1 MKMNKTKA
9 IISTLAVAL
18 VITTSLAILNV
29 TRINNDKKKG
39 AAADMQSEQ
48 TLTQTLTKEST
59 TQENIE
65 ETTASP
71 KKAVA
76 KAPQKSAE
84 TTQTTAPR
92 TTEPE
97 IITIPQNQTIKDNS
111 GNTITFYEIYI
122 RKGEFMVVQFKHE
135 KENPYDYFRVN
146 GYDMTYTDNNGKVMG
161 KPDGYGINYMWSERG
176 GAMLAYD
183 PNITSITVSYTFPD
197 GTNASAVL
205 NLK

>member
-1 MKMNKTKA
+1 MKMDKTKA

-48 TLTQTLTKEST
+48 TLTQTLTKESEKT

-65 ETTASP
+65 ETTAEP

-84 TTQTTAPR
+84 TTQTTAP
-92 TTEPE
+92 TED
-97 IITIPQNQTIKDNS
+97 IIIPQNQVFADDS
-111 GNTITFYEIYI
+111 GNTITFNEIRI
-122 RKGEFMVVQFKHE
+122 RKDEFILVRFKHE
-135 KENPYDYFRVN
+135 RENSNNQFFAK
-146 GYDMTYTDNNGKVMG
+146 GYDMTYTDDKGNTMG
-161 KPDGYGINYMWSERG
+161 KPDGYRVKYLTSELS

-183 PNITSITVSYTFPD
+183 PNVTSITVSYTFPD

>member
-1 MKMNKTKA
+1 MKMDKTKA

-65 ETTASP
+65 ETTAEP

-84 TTQTTAPR
+84 TTQTTAP
-92 TTEPE
+92 TED
-97 IITIPQNQTIKDNS
+97 IIIPQNQTIEDTR
-111 GNTITFYEIYI
+111 GNVVRFKEVKI
-122 RKGEFMVVQFKHE
+122 RKDEFILVTFNRE
-135 KENPYDYFRVN
+135 KATGIFFNID
-146 GYDMTYTDNNGKVMG
+146 GYDMTYTDNNGKTMG
-161 KPDGYGINYMWSERG
+161 KPDGYGTKYGASEATS
-176 GAMLAYD
+176 AMLAYD
-183 PNITSITVSYTFPD
+183 PDITSITVSYTFPD